1 MFAIEVPH
9 TGGPELLDDEF
20 AWRAGEMFDSADA
33 LT

>member
-9 TGGPELLDDEF
+9 TGGPEVLDDEF
-20 AWRAGEMFDSADA
+20 AWRAGEPFASAEA